1 MINVKERHD
10 VTTLKTL
17 KVSQT
22 FRVFNRF
29 VEIDEE
35 RERETDD
42 HQDGRENRQQE
53 AGGLARLRSGIE
65 TAFKVENNKYRN
77 TAKLT
82 FWIFEN
88 PLGYTYI
95 WAK

>member
-1 MINVKERHD
+1 MPHSLGLVTFGAEPASSGGGWADPSHPPLELHSGQLER
-10 VTTLKTL
+10 K
-17 KVSQT
+17 K
-22 FRVFNRF
+22 
-29 VEIDEE
+29 
-35 RERETDD
+35 
-42 HQDGRENRQQE
+42 
-53 AGGLARLRSGIE
+53 
-65 TAFKVENNKYRN
+65 RN